1 MSIFL
6 LIRHGNNPA
15 IGGRRIP
22 GRMPGIRLNA
32 EGKAQAEHLT
42 ERLAGVR
49 IDAVYSSPME
59 RTLETAAPLA
69 RRLGLPIETSEEFT
83 EVDVGDWSGMDL
95 DQLTREP
102 LWKAYNHFRSG
113 TRPPGGEILIE
124 VQQRMVS
131 GLDRLRRKHPEQTVA
146 VFSHADPIKAALAY
160 YAAIPADCM
169 TRLEIG
175 LVSISTVSISD
186 NGVKILGINCTGNA
200 V

>member
-22 GRMPGIRLNA
+22 GRMPGIHLNE
-32 EGKAQAEHLT
+32 EGKAQAQHLI

-69 RRLGLPIETSEEFT
+69 RRLGLPIEKSEEFT

-95 DQLTREP
+95 DQLVREP
-102 LWKAYNHFRSG
+102 LWREYNLFRSV
-113 TRPPGGEILIE
+113 TRPPGGELLIE

-175 LVSISTVSISD
+175 LASISTVSISD
-186 NGVKILGINCTGNA
+186 HGVKILGINCTGNA